1 MTYYWFY
8 RRKLSRKARDRYHY
22 GGGKEKATRYY
33 CKNRE
38 IWSKKAG
45 NRHKKLSGKE
55 KEVKREYQRTRYRM
69 ISLNEALKQYQRDHY
84 DSRRIKKWNINFPVQ
99 RKTE

>member
-1 MTYYWFY
+1 MAYYWFY

-38 IWSKKAG
+38 I
-45 NRHKKLSGKE
+45 
-55 KEVKREYQRTRYRM
+55 
-69 ISLNEALKQYQRDHY
+69 
-84 DSRRIKKWNINFPVQ
+84 
-99 RKTE
+99 

>member
-1 MTYYWFY
+1 MLMVDLMFVLFRLKLDKFYFIGVMDQLKIICYDLSFVHIKIAYYWFY

-38 IWSKKAG
+38 I
-45 NRHKKLSGKE
+45 
-55 KEVKREYQRTRYRM
+55 
-69 ISLNEALKQYQRDHY
+69 
-84 DSRRIKKWNINFPVQ
+84 
-99 RKTE
+99 

>member
-38 IWSKKAG
+38 I
-45 NRHKKLSGKE
+45 
-55 KEVKREYQRTRYRM
+55 
-69 ISLNEALKQYQRDHY
+69 
-84 DSRRIKKWNINFPVQ
+84 
-99 RKTE
+99 